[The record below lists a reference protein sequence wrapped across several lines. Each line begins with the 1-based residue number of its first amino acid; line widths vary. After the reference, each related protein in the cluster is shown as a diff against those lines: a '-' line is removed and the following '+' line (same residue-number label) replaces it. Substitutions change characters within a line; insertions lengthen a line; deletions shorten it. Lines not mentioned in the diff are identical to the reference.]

1 MSIEARTIAEHSAL
15 VFVQEIQQA
24 ISVGL
29 RVTDTNQGA
38 PFLNT
43 ALKEIYMVPAA
54 DAVQGPEALTQYTVE
69 DDGVT
74 VIVEAYD
81 NLIFCLTVQKAI
93 LDGFLVQSVEFIPHG
108 LKLAVLAKPT
118 KPAKVEPAPVVA
130 PVLDA
135 TVAQEAPKKVTKT
148 RKTQ

>member
-1 MSIEARTIAEHSAL
+1 MSTEARTIAEHSAL
-15 VFVQEIQQA
+15 VFVQEMQQA

-54 DAVQGPEALTQYTVE
+54 DAIPGPAALTQYAVE
-69 DDGVT
+69 DDGAT

-93 LDGFLVQSVEFIPHG
+93 LDGFLVKDVEFIPHG
-108 LKLAVLAKPT
+108 LKMATLAKHV
-118 KPAKVEPAPVVA
+118 KPQVVLEATVA
-130 PVLDA
+130 PVA
-135 TVAQEAPKKVTKT
+135 PAVAEAPKKVTKT
-148 RKTQ
+148 RKAQ

>member
-15 VFVQEIQQA
+15 VFVQEMQQA

-54 DAVQGPEALTQYTVE
+54 DAIPGPAALTQYAVE
-69 DDGVT
+69 DDGAT
-74 VIVEAYD
+74 VIVEGYD
-81 NLIFCLTVQKAI
+81 NLIFCLTVQNAI
-93 LDGFLVQSVEFIPHG
+93 LDGFLVKDVEFIPHG
-108 LKLAVLAKPT
+108 LKMATLVKQAKP
-118 KPAKVEPAPVVA
+118 KVVLEATVA
-130 PVLDA
+130 PVA
-135 TVAQEAPKKVTKT
+135 PAVAEAPKKVTKT
-148 RKTQ
+148 RKAQ